1 MTLPWGTQR
10 TDSRRGEHNSPEDG
24 WAGRQTHPRESLA
37 GRFYFICRRR
47 DRTCSRR
54 AEWGENLKTKLRKL
68 NGDRAGSTPNG
79 TMKPPLLRG
88 PEEKRGGGQGGEGS

>member
-1 MTLPWGTQR
+1 M
-10 TDSRRGEHNSPEDG
+10 
-24 WAGRQTHPRESLA
+24 GRAADPPTGVTGGQVLFHLQEERPYLQQE
-37 GRFYFICRRR
+37 GRMGRKL
-47 DRTCSRR
+47 
-54 AEWGENLKTKLRKL
+54 LKTKLRKL

>member
-1 MTLPWGTQR
+1 MGR
-10 TDSRRGEHNSPEDG
+10 AADSP
-24 WAGRQTHPRESLA
+24 AGVTGGQVLFHLQEERPYLQQE
-37 GRFYFICRRR
+37 GRMGRKL
-47 DRTCSRR
+47 
-54 AEWGENLKTKLRKL
+54 LKTKLRKL

>member
-1 MTLPWGTQR
+1 MGR
-10 TDSRRGEHNSPEDG
+10 AADSPAGVT
-24 WAGRQTHPRESLA
+24 GRQVLFHLQEERPYLQQE
-37 GRFYFICRRR
+37 GRMG
-47 DRTCSRR
+47 RTL
-54 AEWGENLKTKLRKL
+54 LKTKLRKL

>member
-1 MTLPWGTQR
+1 MGRAADP
-10 TDSRRGEHNSPEDG
+10 P
-24 WAGRQTHPRESLA
+24 AGVTGGQVLFHLQEERPYLQQE
-37 GRFYFICRRR
+37 GRMGRKL
-47 DRTCSRR
+47 
-54 AEWGENLKTKLRKL
+54 LKTKLRKL

>member
-1 MTLPWGTQR
+1 MGR
-10 TDSRRGEHNSPEDG
+10 AADSPTGVTGGQVLFHLQEERPYLQQE
-24 WAGRQTHPRESLA
+24 GRM
-37 GRFYFICRRR
+37 GRKL
-47 DRTCSRR
+47 
-54 AEWGENLKTKLRKL
+54 LKTKLRKL